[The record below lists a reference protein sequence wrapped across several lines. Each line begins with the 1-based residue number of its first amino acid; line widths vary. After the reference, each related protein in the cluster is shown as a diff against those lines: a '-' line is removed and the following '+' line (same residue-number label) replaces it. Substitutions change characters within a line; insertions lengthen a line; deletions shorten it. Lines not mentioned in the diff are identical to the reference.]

1 MGQNA
6 ESRTPWLALG
16 LALLVGAIIRI
27 CYLVELS
34 GSPEVT
40 APAFD
45 AAFHDFWAKALLSGD
60 WAAPQFFADPEIDRT
75 PYFRP
80 PAYPH
85 FLAAVYWLTDSSPIG
100 ARAAQM
106 LLGLVNIVL
115 GFFAGR
121 ALFHR
126 GVGILTAWGLSCFW
140 IFPYFEGELLA
151 PVLLVTLVLVQVLVW
166 HRWWHQGGWGW
177 SIGGGLLLGLFALAR
192 PNALLLA
199 PVIWLWALWVARHKQ
214 QPNRTRAALLGIL
227 IGIAI
232 AIAPATIR
240 NYSVASDFVLIT
252 SNGGIN
258 LYIGNNEKADGYSA
272 RIPMMD
278 EIAALQGWTCFD
290 QPKIARGVSR
300 MLDRPLAA
308 SEVSDYFADVA
319 FDHILAH
326 PGDTLTLAAKK
337 AALFWGPAEI
347 SNNRQIQIARD
358 TSWVL
363 RWLPSFPWVWS
374 LALLGIALLISDL
387 RGKTNTH
394 RRDLSILL
402 LAIIAVFFASHL
414 PFFVAGRYRVP
425 LIPLLIVFGAYGVHR
440 VTQMLRAREGARAAR
455 WITAWLALLIA
466 AHFQF
471 VPYSADIGRWHF
483 QRGEAFRM
491 SGDFAAAIAE
501 HRLAIARDATPE
513 PNAYNNLAAVL
524 MQTQEFPEAI
534 ESLQIALRMDP
545 SYVAAH
551 HNLGL
556 AYANTGRPDLAI
568 GAFERAL
575 ELDPERADIRTQLGG
590 LLLMQMN
597 QPQEAL
603 VQLEHAARQSG
614 QPDAVYLY
622 ASALAD
628 VGRTRDAI
636 AVLES
641 LLRTTSHPPST
652 ELLRSLR

>member
-1 MGQNA
+1 
-6 ESRTPWLALG
+6 
-16 LALLVGAIIRI
+16 
-27 CYLVELS
+27 VELS
-34 GSPEVT
+34 GSPEVS

-60 WAAPQFFADPEIDRT
+60 WTPPQFFADPEIDRT

-85 FLAAVYWLTDSSPIG
+85 FLAAIYWLTDASPLG
-100 ARAAQM
+100 ARAVQM
-106 LLGLVNIVL
+106 LLGLINVVL
-115 GFFAGR
+115 GFYAGR

-126 GVGILTAWGLSCFW
+126 RVGILTAWGLSCFW

-151 PVLLVTLVLVQVLVW
+151 PVLLVTLVLIQVLVW
-166 HRWWHQGGWGW
+166 HRWWHQGGWSW
-177 SIGGGLLLGLFALAR
+177 SLGGGLLLGLFALAR

-199 PVIWLWALWVARHKQ
+199 PVVWLWALWVARHKQ
-214 QPNRTRAALLGIL
+214 QPQRTRAALLGIPL
-227 IGIAI
+227 GIAI

-252 SNGGIN
+252 SNGGVN
-258 LYIGNNEKADGYSA
+258 LYIGNNAQADGYSA

-300 MLDRPLAA
+300 ILDKPLAA
-308 SEVSDYFADVA
+308 SEVSDYFADIAV
-319 FDHILAH
+319 DHILAN
-326 PGDTLTLAAKK
+326 PGNTLALAAKK
-337 AALFWGPAEI
+337 AGLCWGPAEI

-358 TSWVL
+358 TSWIL
-363 RWLPSFPWVWS
+363 RWLPSFPWTLS
-374 LALLGIALLISDL
+374 LALAGILMLISEL
-387 RGKTNTH
+387 RSKTNAH

-402 LAIIAVFFASHL
+402 LAIVVVFFASHL

-425 LIPLLIVFGAYGVHR
+425 LIPLLILFGAYGINR
-440 VTQMLRAREGARAAR
+440 VAHMFRAGEVKPAGR
-455 WITAWLALLIA
+455 WTIGWIVLLIA
-466 AHFQF
+466 AHAPF
-471 VPYSADIGRWHF
+471 VSYYSPDIGRWHF

-491 SGDFAAAIAE
+491 NGDLASAVAE
-501 HRLAIARDATPE
+501 HRLSIERDPTPE

-534 ESLQIALRMDP
+534 QSLQMALRMDP
-545 SYVAAH
+545 KYVAAR

-556 AYANTGRPDLAI
+556 VYANTGRPDLAI
-568 GAFERAL
+568 IEFQDAL

-597 QPQEAL
+597 RPQEAL
-603 VQLEHAARQSG
+603 VQLEQAARQTG

-628 VGRTRDAI
+628 VGRTTEAVT
-636 AVLES
+636 VLES
-641 LLRTTSHPPST
+641 LLRTTRHGPSF